1 MLLLEPLHV
10 CIKLLLSVADQRSY
24 SRHHRVLEIFT
35 QGRLP
40 PCISGIQGGRV
51 VHRRHHGW
59 LRFDWMKDRYPL
71 LLNNCLSGREE
82 CLLLLLLLLLLLPIC
97 TNSYSCSS
105 WRPADTYFTSLLYSV
120 CQYILFSLLTMIQS
134 CIVMTYYCCVKKQ
147 FLIYMKGIVV
157 LLAQNMENL
166 NI

>member
-10 CIKLLLSVADQRSY
+10 CIKLLLSVMDQRFY
-24 SRHHRVLEIFT
+24 SWHHRVLETFT
-35 QGRLP
+35 QGCLP
-40 PCISGIQGGRV
+40 PCISGIQGKG
-51 VHRRHHGW
+51 GSSASSW
-59 LRFDWMKDRYPL
+59 LRLDWMKDRYPL

-82 CLLLLLLLLLLLPIC
+82 CLLLLLLPTC

-105 WRPADTYFTSLLYSV
+105 WRSADTYFTSLLYSV

-134 CIVMTYYCCVKKQ
+134 CIVMTYYCCVKKKQ
-147 FLIYMKGIVV
+147 FHIMKGIAV

-166 NI
+166 DI